1 MAPRFSEMTVDMRE
15 LCCVWLQRLLQI
27 IPISY
32 DVNGILLDNNFI
44 HKRVGDRIFWKERKQ
59 N

>member
-1 MAPRFSEMTVDMRE
+1 MAPRFNMRE

-27 IPISY
+27 IHISY